1 MLDRVA
7 SCTDAFEPSA
17 PIRSQGQS
25 ALSSRAIERSVTVKK
40 PEENIM
46 EQAIRSTPGNRIGG
60 PGSLAGKRALVIGAS
75 SGIGLATAE
84 ALAVDG
90 ANVLMC
96 ARGKERLEQAAR
108 QVLARLPEAKG
119 RVATRVVDGLDGAQ
133 VKTAV
138 EEAGGASGLDIAV
151 SVPGG
156 GNFSPVLAYDDDDF
170 SQTIDANVRPIFL
183 MIKYAG
189 RAMVRK
195 GGGSIVAV
203 SSTAAIMSSPFL
215 AAYCAAKAACDQLV
229 KVAADELGRHGVR
242 INAVRPGLTRTGATD
257 GMFET
262 KPMLESFL
270 AQQPLRHE
278 GEPGDIARAIRFL
291 AGPES
296 IWITG
301 EALTV
306 DGGHTIRKFPWLEE
320 VAKGVVGE
328 QVFAAAMRGEG

>member
-1 MLDRVA
+1 MA
-7 SCTDAFEPSA
+7 N
-17 PIRSQGQS
+17 RSSSEQGAANQS
-25 ALSSRAIERSVTVKK
+25 SGL
-40 PEENIM
+40 
-46 EQAIRSTPGNRIGG
+46 GNRIGG
-60 PGSLAGKRALVIGAS
+60 AGSLAGQRALVIGAS

-84 ALAVDG
+84 ALAIDG
-90 ANVLMC
+90 AHVLMC
-96 ARGKERLEQAAR
+96 ARGKERLEAAAR
-108 QVLARLPEAKG
+108 QLVGRLPEA
-119 RVATRVVDGLDGAQ
+119 RERIATRIVDGLDGAQ
-133 VKTAV
+133 VKAAV
-138 EEAGGASGLDIAV
+138 AAAGGDAGLDIAV
-151 SVPGG
+151 SLPGG
-156 GNFSPVLAYDDDDF
+156 GNFSPVLAYDDEAF
-170 SQTIDANVRPIFL
+170 SRTIDENVRPIFL
-183 MIKYAG
+183 VIKYAG

-257 GMFET
+257 GMFEAR
-262 KPMLESFL
+262 PIVEAFL
-270 AQQPLRHE
+270 SEQPLRHE

-296 IWITG
+296 VWTTG
-301 EALTV
+301 QSLTV

-328 QVFAAAMRGEG
+328 DVYRSAMRGD

>member
-1 MLDRVA
+1 MSTR
-7 SCTDAFEPSA
+7 TTPTT
-17 PIRSQGQS
+17 
-25 ALSSRAIERSVTVKK
+25 LSSGGSPIADPI
-40 PEENIM
+40 
-46 EQAIRSTPGNRIGG
+46 GNRIGG
-60 PGSLAGKRALVIGAS
+60 PGSLADQRALVIGAS

-90 ANVLMC
+90 AHVLMC
-96 ARGKERLEQAAR
+96 ARGKERLEAAAKA
-108 QVLARLPEAKG
+108 LAARLPEAKD
-119 RVATRVVDGLDGAQ
+119 RITTRVVDGLDGAQ
-133 VKTAV
+133 VKAAV
-138 EEAGGASGLDIAV
+138 DAAAGTSGLDIAI

-156 GNFSPVLAYDDDDF
+156 GNFSPVLAYDDEDF
-170 SQTIDANVRPIFL
+170 SRTIDANVRPIFL
-183 MIKYAG
+183 LIKYAG

-215 AAYCAAKAACDQLV
+215 AAYCASKAACDQLV

-257 GMFET
+257 GMFGAR
-262 KPMLESFL
+262 PLIESFL
-270 AQQPLRHE
+270 AEQPIRHE

-296 IWITG
+296 VWITG

-320 VAKGVVGE
+320 VAKGVVG
-328 QVFAAAMRGEG
+328 QAVYDAAMRGE

>member
-1 MLDRVA
+1 MSTR
-7 SCTDAFEPSA
+7 TA
-17 PIRSQGQS
+17 PTPPTF
-25 ALSSRAIERSVTVKK
+25 SRGPIAHS
-40 PEENIM
+40 
-46 EQAIRSTPGNRIGG
+46 PGNRIGG
-60 PGSLAGKRALVIGAS
+60 PGSLAGQRAIVIGAS

-90 ANVLMC
+90 AFVLMC
-96 ARGKERLEQAAR
+96 ARGKERLEEAAR
-108 QVLARLPEAKG
+108 SVVAKLPDAKG
-119 RVATRVVDGLDGAQ
+119 RITTRVVDGLDGGQ
-133 VKTAV
+133 VRAAV
-138 EEAGGASGLDIAV
+138 DEAAGTTGLDIAV

-170 SQTIDANVRPIFL
+170 SRTIDANVRPIFL
-183 MIKYAG
+183 LIKYAG
-189 RAMVRK
+189 KAMVRK

-229 KVAADELGRHGVR
+229 KVAADELGRQGVR

-257 GMFET
+257 GMFGARPLIEA
-262 KPMLESFL
+262 FL
-270 AQQPLRHE
+270 AEQPIRHE

-296 IWITG
+296 VWITG

-328 QVFAAAMRGEG
+328 AVYDSAMRGE

>member
-1 MLDRVA
+1 MNTRLH
-7 SCTDAFEPSA
+7 SSA
-17 PIRSQGQS
+17 
-25 ALSSRAIERSVTVKK
+25 
-40 PEENIM
+40 
-46 EQAIRSTPGNRIGG
+46 PGNRIGG
-60 PGSLAGKRALVIGAS
+60 PGSLAGRRALVIGAS

-90 ANVLMC
+90 AHVLMC
-96 ARGKERLEQAAR
+96 ARGKERLEDAAR
-108 QVLARLPEAKG
+108 SVVRALPDAKD
-119 RVATRVVDGLDGAQ
+119 RIATRVVDGLDGKQ
-133 VKTAV
+133 VAAAV
-138 EEAGGASGLDIAV
+138 AEAGGGAGLDIAI

-156 GNFSPVLAYDDDDF
+156 GNFSPVLAYDDEDF
-170 SQTIDANVRPIFL
+170 SRTIDMNVRPIFL

-189 RAMVRK
+189 KAMVKR

-257 GMFET
+257 GMFQAR
-262 KPMLESFL
+262 PLIESFL
-270 AQQPLRHE
+270 AEQPLRHE

-296 IWITG
+296 TFTTG
-301 EALTV
+301 QSLTV

-328 QVFAAAMRGEG
+328 AAHAAAMRGD

>member
-1 MLDRVA
+1 MPDQPRV
-7 SCTDAFEPSA
+7 PSA
-17 PIRSQGQS
+17 
-25 ALSSRAIERSVTVKK
+25 
-40 PEENIM
+40 
-46 EQAIRSTPGNRIGG
+46 NRIGG
-60 PGSLAGKRALVIGAS
+60 PGSLAGKRAIVIGAS

-90 ANVLMC
+90 AFVLMC
-96 ARGKERLEQAAR
+96 ARGRERLEAAAG
-108 QVLARLPEAKG
+108 QLVAALPEAKD
-119 RVATRVVDGLDGAQ
+119 RIATRVVDGLVGAE
-133 VKTAV
+133 VREAV
-138 EEAGGASGLDIAV
+138 AAAGGASGLDIAV

-170 SQTIDANVRPIFL
+170 SATIDANVRPIFL
-183 MIKYAG
+183 LLKYAG
-189 RAMVRK
+189 KAMVKK

-203 SSTAAIMSSPFL
+203 SSTAAVMSSPFL

-229 KVAADELGRHGVR
+229 KVAADELGRQGVR

-257 GMFET
+257 GMFGAR
-262 KPMLESFL
+262 PLIESFL
-270 AQQPLRHE
+270 AEQPIRHE
-278 GEPGDIARAIRFL
+278 GEPADIARAIRFL

-296 IWITG
+296 AWITG

-328 QVFAAAMRGEG
+328 QVYGAAMRGD